1 MSEMPVVINEISA
14 AYKELSPQMQRAAM
28 VVLDDPRAVAV
39 HSMRVMAARA
49 GVSPPTMLRL
59 ATRVG
64 FPNYEA
70 FRDVFRRGVSTGTYG
85 DRADNLRR
93 RTGHDGV
100 PGLIARTAEAAI
112 HGIDGFTEAVFSH
125 EVGRVAEL
133 AAAAETTYVV
143 ASGASFGQAVSFHYV
158 CRLAMPGIE
167 LANNMGIRAI
177 DGLATAGPKDL
188 VLAISTSPY
197 AAQTVEAAQFA
208 HRRGVPVA
216 SVTDRRS
223 SPIALIAEAAICID
237 TSSPHYYPSMIT
249 LNASLEI
256 LSAAIAV
263 KLGPPGVK
271 AISDYEVALRE
282 SGYYWQD
289 PNDR

>member
-1 MSEMPVVINEISA
+1 MSEMPAVINEISA
-14 AYKELSPQMQRAAM
+14 AYKELSPQMQRAAV

-39 HSMRVMAARA
+39 HSMRAMAARA

-64 FPNYEA
+64 FPTYEA
-70 FRDVFRRGVSTGTYG
+70 FRDVFRHSVSSGNYG
-85 DRADNLRR
+85 DRADSLRR
-93 RTGHDGV
+93 STGLDGI
-100 PGLIARTAEAAI
+100 PGLSGRTADAAI
-112 HGIDGFTEAVFSH
+112 HGIEGFFETSFSH
-125 EVGRVAEL
+125 AIEQVAEM
-133 AAAAETTYVV
+133 AVSAETTYVV

-158 CRLAMPGIE
+158 CRMAMPGME

-177 DGLATAGPKDL
+177 DGLATAGPNDL

-197 AAQTVEAAQFA
+197 AAQTVEAADFA

-216 SVTDRRS
+216 AVTDRRS

-237 TSSPHYYPSMIT
+237 TSSPHFFPSMIT
-249 LNASLEI
+249 LNATLEI

-263 KLGPPGVK
+263 KLGPKGVQ
-271 AISDYEVALRE
+271 AISSYEVSLRE

>member
-1 MSEMPVVINEISA
+1 MPEMAVVINEISS
-14 AYKELSPQMQRAAM
+14 AYKQLSPQMQRAAM
-28 VVLDDPRAVAV
+28 VILDDPRAVAV
-39 HSMRVMAARA
+39 HSMRALAARA

-70 FRDVFRRGVSTGTYG
+70 FRDIFRHSVSSGSYG
-85 DRADNLRR
+85 DRADSLRR
-93 RTGHDGV
+93 STGQDGI
-100 PGLIARTAEAAI
+100 PGLIGRTAEAAI
-112 HGIDGFTEAVFSH
+112 QGVEGFSEPVFSH
-125 EVGRVAEL
+125 EIERVAEM
-133 AAAAETTYVV
+133 AVSAETTYVV

-158 CRLAMPGIE
+158 CRMAMPGME

-197 AAQTVEAAQFA
+197 AAQTVEAAEFA

-237 TSSPHYYPSMIT
+237 TGSPHYFPSMIT
-249 LNASLEI
+249 LNATLEI

-263 KLGPPGVK
+263 KLGPDAVR
-271 AISDYEVALRE
+271 AISAYEVSLRE

-289 PNDR
+289 PDDR

>member
-1 MSEMPVVINEISA
+1 MPDMHVVINSISV
-14 AYKELSPQMQRAAM
+14 AYKGLSPQMQRAAM
-28 VVLDDPRAVAV
+28 VVLDDPRAVAI
-39 HSMRVMAARA
+39 HSMRAMAARA
-49 GVSPPTMLRL
+49 SVSPPTMLRL

-70 FRDVFRRGVSTGTYG
+70 FRDVFRQGVSAGNYG

-93 RTGHDGV
+93 RTGHDGL

-112 HGIDGFTEAVFSH
+112 HGIEGFSETAFGQ
-125 EVGRVAEL
+125 EVERVAEL

-158 CRLAMPGIE
+158 CRMAMPGIE

-188 VLAISTSPY
+188 VLAISTSPF

-216 SVTDRRS
+216 AVTDRRS

-249 LNASLEI
+249 LNATLEI

-263 KLGPPGVK
+263 KLGPEGVR
-271 AISDYEVALRE
+271 AISDYEVSLRE
-282 SGYYWQD
+282 SGYYWR
-289 PNDR
+289 DRQGR

>member
-1 MSEMPVVINEISA
+1 MSEMPVVINAISA
-14 AYKELSPQMQRAAM
+14 AYKDLSPQMQRAAM
-28 VVLDDPRAVAV
+28 VILDDPRAVAV
-39 HSMRVMAARA
+39 HSMRAMAVRA

-70 FRDVFRRGVSTGTYG
+70 FRDIFRHSVSTGNYG
-85 DRADNLRR
+85 DRADSLRR
-93 RTGHDGV
+93 STGQDGI
-100 PGLIARTAEAAI
+100 PGLIGRTADAAI
-112 HGIDGFTEAVFSH
+112 HGIEGFSESAFRH
-125 EVGRVAEL
+125 EIERVAKM
-133 AAAAETTYVV
+133 AVSAETTYVV

-158 CRLAMPGIE
+158 CRMAMPGME

-177 DGLATAGPKDL
+177 DGLATAGPQDL

-197 AAQTVEAAQFA
+197 AAQTVEAAEFA

-223 SPIALIAEAAICID
+223 SPIALIAEAAVCID
-237 TSSPHYYPSMIT
+237 TSSPHYFPSMIT
-249 LNASLEI
+249 LNATLEI

-263 KLGPPGVK
+263 NLGPDAVR
-271 AISDYEVALRE
+271 AISAYEVSLRE

-289 PNDR
+289 PDER